1 MFRTNQ
7 ILSPVLTLGHNTHN
21 TTIVFDFSKLFFLDV
36 RPNVVIV
43 LKEKF
48 SILFKHELCLHMDIW
63 KTIKFQLKFITHV
76 TIILIKK
83 MWNCIK
89 YCRILNDFSCID
101 ICIGLLVFICLLH
114 SRVGNGH
121 VTPFYS
127 GHFGSYFIT
136 IIRHGVKVP
145 GSTAEDFILQF
156 KVKAKFHP
164 L

>member
-7 ILSPVLTLGHNTHN
+7 ILSPLLTLGHNTHN

-83 MWNCIK
+83 NVKLYKNIVGFWMTFHVLISALVYK
-89 YCRILNDFSCID
+89 YLF
-101 ICIGLLVFICLLH
+101 VYFIRVSGMVTWLH
-114 SRVGNGH
+114 S
-121 VTPFYS
+121 
-127 GHFGSYFIT
+127 
-136 IIRHGVKVP
+136 
-145 GSTAEDFILQF
+145 TAVIL
-156 KVKAKFHP
+156 VHI

>member
-1 MFRTNQ
+1 MKKNCE
-7 ILSPVLTLGHNTHN
+7 
-21 TTIVFDFSKLFFLDV
+21 K
-36 RPNVVIV
+36 
-43 LKEKF
+43 KF
-48 SILFKHELCLHMDIW
+48 SSIW
-63 KTIKFQLKFITHV
+63 
-76 TIILIKK
+76 
-83 MWNCIK
+83 
-89 YCRILNDFSCID
+89 NDYCID
-101 ICIGLLVFICLLH
+101 VCIGLFVCLLH

-121 VTPFYS
+121 VTPFYT

>member
-7 ILSPVLTLGHNTHN
+7 ILSPLLTLGHNTHN

-63 KTIKFQLKFITHV
+63 KTIKFQLKFITHI

-83 MWNCIK
+83 NVK
-89 YCRILNDFSCID
+89 LNKNIVGFWMTFHVL
-101 ICIGLLVFICLLH
+101 IGLLVFICLLH

>member
-7 ILSPVLTLGHNTHN
+7 ILSPLLTLGHNTHN
-21 TTIVFDFSKLFFLDV
+21 TTIAFDFSKLFFLDV

-83 MWNCIK
+83 NVKLYKNIVGFWMTFHVLI
-89 YCRILNDFSCID
+89 SA
-101 ICIGLLVFICLLH
+101 LVCLLH

>member
-1 MFRTNQ
+1 MTFH
-7 ILSPVLTLGHNTHN
+7 L
-21 TTIVFDFSKLFFLDV
+21 
-36 RPNVVIV
+36 
-43 LKEKF
+43 
-48 SILFKHELCLHMDIW
+48 
-63 KTIKFQLKFITHV
+63 
-76 TIILIKK
+76 
-83 MWNCIK
+83 
-89 YCRILNDFSCID
+89 ID

>member
-1 MFRTNQ
+1 
-7 ILSPVLTLGHNTHN
+7 
-21 TTIVFDFSKLFFLDV
+21 
-36 RPNVVIV
+36 
-43 LKEKF
+43 
-48 SILFKHELCLHMDIW
+48 
-63 KTIKFQLKFITHV
+63 
-76 TIILIKK
+76 

-89 YCRILNDFSCID
+89 YCRILNDFSYID

-145 GSTAEDFILQF
+145 GSTAEDFMSKQNFIPSNHLTITSLDILKSRRFGAICRVDPSIFYTHWQLLFLAVERITSILTSIFMTVFPF
-156 KVKAKFHP
+156 KKRVLNNHFIQKFSERGVIFFF
-164 L
+164 